1 MQTVTLGRTGI
12 TVGKNGFGA
21 LPIQRISMEEAKA
34 LLRRAFDGGIRFFD
48 TARGYT
54 DSEEKIGAALSDV
67 RSEIFISTK
76 TMAKNA
82 AEFNEHLETS
92 LRNLWT
98 DYIDIIQYY
107 FSNLCH

>member
-76 TMAKNA
+76 KKKKNA
-82 AEFNEHLETS
+82 AEFNQPPEFADRLY
-92 LRNLWT
+92 R
-98 DYIDIIQYY
+98 YY
-107 FSNLCH
+107 SIP